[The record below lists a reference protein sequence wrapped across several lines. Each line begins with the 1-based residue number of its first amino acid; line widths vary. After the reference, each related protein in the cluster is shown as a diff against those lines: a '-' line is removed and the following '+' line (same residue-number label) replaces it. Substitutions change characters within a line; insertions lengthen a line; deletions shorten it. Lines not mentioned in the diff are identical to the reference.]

1 MSSRPA
7 YAYAPEDTEISASEI
22 VDLTS
27 VSPISVVDFPQPLDQ
42 SNSTLLHNISE
53 INWLSVSNDTQTS
66 ITLNAT
72 DYQVLLNTVSYC

>member
-7 YAYAPEDTEISASEI
+7 PYIATEDTEISASEI
-22 VDLTS
+22 VDDKS
-27 VSPISVVDFPQPLDQ
+27 DSPTSVVDFPQLPNE
-42 SNSTLLHNISE
+42 SNSTLLHDISE
-53 INWLSVSNDTQTS
+53 IKWLSVSNNTQPS